1 MKSNDIRQMDQNEI
15 SSKVK
20 ELRMDLLK
28 LRIEMSAGQVKNPLR
43 KRHIRRDIARLL
55 TIAGEKINAAKTK

>member
-1 MKSNDIRQMDQNEI
+1 MKPKEIRQMDDKEI
-15 SSKVK
+15 SSKIK

-28 LRIEMSAGQVKNPLR
+28 LRIETSAGQVKNPLR
-43 KRHIRRDIARLL
+43 KRHIRKDIARLL

>member
-1 MKSNDIRQMDQNEI
+1 MKSKDIKQMDEKEI

-28 LRIEMSAGQVKNPLR
+28 LRIEASAGQVKNPLK
-43 KRHIRRDIARLL
+43 KRNIRRDIARLL
-55 TIAGEKINAAKTK
+55 TIAREKTNAAKTK